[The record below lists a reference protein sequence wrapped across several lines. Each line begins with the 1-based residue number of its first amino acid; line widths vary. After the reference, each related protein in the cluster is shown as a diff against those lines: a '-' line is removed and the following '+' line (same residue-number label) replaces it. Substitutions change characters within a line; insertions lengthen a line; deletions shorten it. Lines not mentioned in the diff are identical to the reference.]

1 MNSPEQIFSEYKRA
15 RSFKSSLGDRGLY
28 EQTKIN
34 ERFYAGDQW
43 YGAKCGNERPLVRH
57 NLIKRIG
64 DYKMSVLVSSEAQVV
79 YSAEGIPNTVR
90 AGKKIAELKSRL
102 ALGENVTADT
112 AEDEIA
118 LVISALN
125 DYQRVSAE
133 RLNFSDICASAL
145 KNAYISGTGIIY
157 TYWDSDISTGLYADA
172 SRNTAIKGD
181 IACEVLDIENV
192 YFGDPKIDDIQRQPY
207 IIIASSYSLNE
218 VRRMAVKYGVNRL
231 EIGNIKPDNASLE
244 NDKVTVLTKLFKEWS
259 EDGSEYKIYAKMVC
273 ENAVIRDKWDI
284 GVRMYPLAKFSWEN
298 RQGNIYGDSEITYLI
313 PNQIAV
319 NRMITSGVWSAMST
333 GMPTLVVNGD
343 IVDGEITNDPGQ
355 IIRVYGSAEDTGKA
369 LQYVTPPDYSGNFT
383 SVIEPLIENT
393 LSQSGANSAALGD
406 VDPNNTSAILTLRN
420 AAMLPLKILQNRYYH
435 FLEEISRIWAEFWI
449 TQYGKR
455 RLKIEDENGTW
466 YMEFDGEKYKDIILS
481 SKVDVAAT
489 DTFDTELSIKVL
501 DNLLSRGAITVS
513 QYLRRLPKGIIPE
526 TEELI
531 RAVKEASHDA

>member
-1 MNSPEQIFSEYKRA
+1 MNSPEQIFSQYQKA
-15 RSFKSSLGDRGLY
+15 RLYKSSIGDKGLY

-34 ERFYAGDQW
+34 ERFFAGDQW

-79 YSAEGIPNTVR
+79 YSAEGIPNTVKV
-90 AGKKIAELKSRL
+90 GKKIAELKGRM
-102 ALGENVTADT
+102 AHGEKVVADT

-125 DYQRVSAE
+125 DYQRVTAE
-133 RLNFSDICASAL
+133 RLKFSEVCSKAL
-145 KNAYISGTGIIY
+145 KNAYISGTGVVY
-157 TYWDSDISTGLYADA
+157 TYWDSDVQTGLYADA
-172 SRNTAIKGD
+172 GRNTAIKGD

-192 YFGDPKIDDIQRQPY
+192 YFADPKTDDIQRQPY
-207 IIIASSYSLNE
+207 IIIASCYGLDE
-218 VRRMAVKYGVNRL
+218 VRRMALKYGSDRL
-231 EIGNIKPDNASLE
+231 NFDNIRPDNASLDS
-244 NDKVTVLTKLFKEWS
+244 DKVTVLTKLFKEWN
-259 EDGSEYKIYAKMVC
+259 EDGTEYKIYAKMVTDS
-273 ENAVIRDKWDI
+273 AVIRDKWDI

-298 RQGNIYGDSEITYLI
+298 RKNSIYGDSEITYLI

-343 IVDGEITNDPGQ
+343 VIDGEITNDPGQ
-355 IIRVYGSAEDTGKA
+355 IIKVYGSAEDTEHA
-369 LQYVTPPDYSGNFT
+369 LHYVTPPDYSGNFS

-406 VDPNNTSAILTLRN
+406 VDPQNTSAILTLRN
-420 AAMLPLKILQNRYYH
+420 AAMLPLKLLQNRYYF

-455 RLKIEDENGTW
+455 RLKIQDENGVW
-466 YMEFDGEKYKDIILS
+466 YMEFDGDKYKDIILS
-481 SKVDVAAT
+481 SKVDVTAA
-489 DTFDTELSIKVL
+489 DTFDADISIKVL

-513 QYLRRLPKGIIPE
+513 QYLKRLPRGIIPE
-526 TEELI
+526 AEELI
-531 RAVKEASHDA
+531 RAVKEENYDG

>member
-1 MNSPEQIFSEYKRA
+1 MNSPEQIFSQYEKARA
-15 RSFKSSLGDRGLY
+15 YKSSIGDKGIY

-34 ERFYAGDQW
+34 ERFFAGDQW

-64 DYKMSVLVSSEAQVV
+64 DYKMSVLVSSDAQVV
-79 YSAEGIPNTVR
+79 FSAEGIPNTVR

-102 ALGENVTADT
+102 ALGDSITTDT

-125 DYQRVSAE
+125 DYRRVSAE
-133 RLNFSDICASAL
+133 RLKFSELCASAL
-145 KNAYISGTGIIY
+145 RNAYISGTGIIY
-157 TYWDSDISTGLYADA
+157 TYWDSEIQTGLYADA
-172 SRNTAIKGD
+172 GKNTAIKGD

-192 YFGDPKIDDIQRQPY
+192 YFGDPKTDDIQRQPY
-207 IIIASSYSLNE
+207 IIIASQYSLE
-218 VRRMAVKYGVNRL
+218 ETRRMALKYGASRL
-231 EIGNIKPDNASLE
+231 YIDSIKPDNASGYS
-244 NDKVTVLTKLFKEWS
+244 DKVTVLTKLFKEWN
-259 EDGSEYKIYAKMVC
+259 EDGSEYKIYAKMVS

-284 GVRMYPLAKFSWEN
+284 GVRMYPLSVFCWEK
-298 RQGNIYGDSEITYLI
+298 RKGSIYGDSEITYLI

-355 IIRVYGSAEDTGKA
+355 IIKVYGSAEDTGKA
-369 LQYVTPPDYSGNFT
+369 LQYVTPPDYSGNFL

-406 VDPNNTSAILTLRN
+406 VDPQNTSAILTLRN

-455 RLKIEDENGTW
+455 RLKIEDENGVW
-466 YMEFDGEKYKDIILS
+466 YMEFDGDKYKNLILS
-481 SKVDVAAT
+481 SKVDVASA
-489 DTFDTELSIKVL
+489 DTFDSEMSIKVL
-501 DNLLSRGAITVS
+501 DNLLSSGAITVP
-513 QYLRRLPKGIIPE
+513 QYLRRLPRGIIPE
-526 TEELI
+526 VEELI
-531 RAVKEASHDA
+531 RAVKEKNYDA

>member
-1 MNSPEQIFSEYKRA
+1 MNSPEQIFSQYKKARA
-15 RSFKSSLGDRGLY
+15 FKSAMGDRGLY
-28 EQTKIN
+28 EQVKIN
-34 ERFYAGDQW
+34 ERFFAGDQW

-79 YSAEGIPNTVR
+79 YSAEGIPNTLK

-102 ALGENVTADT
+102 ALGENITADT
-112 AEDEIA
+112 AEEEIA

-125 DYQRVSAE
+125 DYRRVSAE
-133 RLNFSDICASAL
+133 RLKFSEVCASAL

-157 TYWDSDISTGLYADA
+157 TYWDADVSTGLYADA
-172 SRNTAIKGD
+172 GRNTAIKGD
-181 IACEVLDIENV
+181 IACEVLDVENV
-192 YFGDPKIDDIQRQPY
+192 YFGEPKTDDIQRQPY
-207 IIIASSYSLNE
+207 IIIASQYTLE
-218 VRRMAVKYGVNRL
+218 EARRMALKYGASALSL
-231 EIGNIKPDNASLE
+231 ENIKPDNASGYS
-244 NDKVTVLTKLFKEWS
+244 DKVTVLTKLYKQWN
-259 EDGSEYKIYAKMVC
+259 EDGRDYKIYAKMVS
-273 ENAVIRDKWDI
+273 EDAVIRDKWDI
-284 GVRMYPLAKFSWEN
+284 GIRLYPLSIFSWEK
-298 RQGNIYGDSEITYLI
+298 RKGSIYGDSEITYLI

-355 IIRVYGSAEDTGKA
+355 IIKVYGSAEDTGRA
-369 LQYVTPPDYSGNFT
+369 LQYVSPPDYSGNFA
-383 SVIEPLIENT
+383 SIIEPLIENT

-406 VDPNNTSAILTLRN
+406 VDPQNTSAILTLRN

-449 TQYGKR
+449 TQYGRR
-455 RLKIEDENGTW
+455 RLKIEDENGVW
-466 YMEFDGEKYKDIILS
+466 YMDFDGEKYKDIILS
-481 SKVDVAAT
+481 SKVDVTAA

-513 QYLRRLPKGIIPE
+513 QYLKRLPRGIIPE

-531 RAVKEASHDA
+531 RALKEENNDA